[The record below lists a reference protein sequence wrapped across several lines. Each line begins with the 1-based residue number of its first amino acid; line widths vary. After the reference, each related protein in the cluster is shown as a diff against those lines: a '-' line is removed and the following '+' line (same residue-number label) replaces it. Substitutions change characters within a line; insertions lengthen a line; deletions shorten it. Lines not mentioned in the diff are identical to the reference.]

1 MYLTHNSSNDDGC
14 DNSISSIKATRVVA
28 TAAANTCPTR
38 LRTQIIQQQQQH
50 QHQHSSRGSK
60 LNKLNGRQCHNS
72 AAQQQKSAAQLRK
85 WYERPRMD
93 TTASAIVASTKRLAN
108 IGRNTLASFLQSSNF
123 FTYTLVVVIFLSSY
137 NVATVCATSDS
148 NNQAAPI
155 RHQIV
160 NTSSN
165 SSGSSSSS
173 SNTDSNSYDPTS
185 SNYRDTLK
193 HRTADAYKY
202 DIIKNTNNNNN
213 NNNSNI
219 NSINK
224 NNNHND
230 TAVNIILSDYSEA
243 FVSVIAAGPLSDANV
258 NDSSVENNAF
268 DFPTGRGGDSS
279 SSSSSSPSAGSS
291 DKMTKPTI
299 DIQANTTAADGAP
312 FDLQNE
318 LLDSLRGTHSLPQQ
332 PMYTNDFAVHIPA
345 SRQVADIIASKYG
358 FINMGQIGS
367 LKDYYVFHH
376 RHVAKRSLHT
386 SDEHHS
392 ALNSE
397 PQVRWMQQQHE
408 KLRKKRDGSYT
419 TLPGYSPYDVI
430 RPGGGFVSASGP
442 RLAYQPTAS
451 ARIGSPL
458 LSRAPRIQYRAAT
471 SHNIFP
477 DPLFKE
483 QWYLNG
489 GAKDGLDMNI
499 GPAWQKGYTGKG
511 VVVSI
516 LDDGIQTNHPDLAQ
530 NYDPD
535 ASFDINGNDSD
546 PTPQDNGDNKHGTRC
561 AGEVAAVAF
570 NNYCGVGVAYNASI
584 GGVRMLDGKVNDVVE
599 AQALSLN
606 PSHIDIYSAS
616 WGPEDDGSTVDG
628 PGPLARR
635 AFIYGVTS
643 GRQGKGSIF
652 VWASG
657 NGGRYTDSCNCDG
670 YTNSIFTLS
679 ISSATQGGFKPWYL
693 EECSSTLATTYSSGT
708 PGHDKSVAT
717 VDMDGRLRP
726 DHICT
731 VEHTG
736 TSASAPLA
744 AGICALALEANPNL
758 TWRDMQYLVVYTS
771 RPGPLEKESG
781 WILNG
786 VKRKYSHKFGYGLMD
801 AGAMVSL
808 AEQWTTVP
816 PQHICKSRE
825 NNEDRKIEG
834 TYGYTLA
841 THMDV
846 NGCAGT
852 INEVRYLEHVQCRI
866 TLRFFPRGNLRI
878 LLTSPMGTTSTLLF
892 ERPRDIVKSNFDDW
906 PFLSV
911 HFWGEKAEGRWTL
924 QVING
929 GRRRVNQPGILSKWQ
944 LIFYGTAVQP
954 MRLKSD
960 LMQQQMRVSAGVNP
974 YTYPTESDLGQPTN
988 DGGYYNAD
996 QFAGYLNYQNLFTG
1010 AGSNP
1015 EQAVATVD
1023 GHNIPTPQ
1031 RQNVMADSNNKLVL
1045 HDCDPE
1051 CDSQGCYGRGPTQC
1065 VACKHYRLDN
1075 TCVSRCPPR
1084 SFPNQGGVCWP
1095 CHESCETCAGA
1106 GQDSCLTCAPA
1117 HLHVVDLAVC
1127 LQVCP
1132 DGYYENYDNKT
1143 CVPCEANC
1151 ASCQDRPDYC
1161 TSCEHHLVMHEH
1173 KCYSA
1178 CPLHTYETEDYNCA
1192 SCHSSCDTCN
1202 GSAESQCITC
1212 RSGRFAFDGKCL
1224 NNCPDGYYADKK
1236 RQECVTCPT
1245 GCATCSS
1252 NGFCLTCHENWTRN
1266 KKGKCIISGSEN
1278 CDESEYYD
1286 NNHCHACHS
1295 TCETC
1300 DGPTE
1305 SHCLSCPQSLL
1316 LQSQRCVSSCDDGFY
1331 MEAGICAKC
1340 LHTCTQCVSRMNCTA
1355 CAKGL
1360 QLQSGECRTTCAD
1373 GYYSDRGTCAKC
1385 YLSCHTCSGPRRD
1398 QCVQCPT
1405 DWQLAGGECHP
1416 ECPEGFY
1423 KSEFG
1428 CQKCHHYCKTCNGA
1442 GPLACTSCPLHFM
1455 LDGGL
1460 CMECLG
1466 SQYYD
1471 SPTQTCKTCHD
1482 SCRSCSG
1489 PGQYSCKT
1497 CAFPLHLDRLNNQC
1511 VPCCP
1516 TDAAP
1521 EDQSCCHCDKD
1532 TGGCINASPA
1542 GKRRIAAAAEQQQ
1555 FGSAYS
1561 GGLYG
1566 GLLDEDTAGGSGGAF
1581 GGFFSRVGSPLT
1593 TITAIAVAAC
1603 LLVVTVFALI
1613 FAVLQR
1619 TSNRSVRDTARYNK
1633 IPSKSKNSRG
1643 GGGGGRRNAAAAKLL
1658 KTDAESNLPDSAAYD
1673 EDDDDDDEEVD
1684 DIYDYHDD
1692 CEEMSVGTPLD
1703 EDEYGNERRMPTV
1716 DFRNTATTATT
1727 AAQVM
1732 PAMKDTATK
1741 DTATPAILGDIDDIE
1756 YYCRGTKAALQPP
1769 QQQQQQ
1775 QSRHQSLTNGIGGAF
1790 DAKVPA
1796 TTATVNAN
1804 SVKEMTE
1811 LQQIVRLAR
1820 KSSSNSSSLNRNVP
1834 PRLPFLK
1841 GTEKQEQQ
1849 QAQPQQQQRQQQQQ
1863 RTASIDKLNTTTGDR
1878 VLSANERT

>member
-1 MYLTHNSSNDDGC
+1 MNLRNCTKRHDFGCNNKSTRKAVREQLSLSSASAGT
-14 DNSISSIKATRVVA
+14 SAKKMST
-28 TAAANTCPTR
+28 TCQDKIFINNF
-38 LRTQIIQQQQQH
+38 RTKP
-50 QHQHSSRGSK
+50 RGEK
-60 LNKLNGRQCHNS
+60 RWFLGDFNKLYS
-72 AAQQQKSAAQLRK
+72 
-85 WYERPRMD
+85 
-93 TTASAIVASTKRLAN
+93 
-108 IGRNTLASFLQSSNF
+108 
-123 FTYTLVVVIFLSSY
+123 IFLFVILFVSY
-137 NVATVCATSDS
+137 QYVEVVQCA
-148 NNQAAPI
+148 
-155 RHQIV
+155 
-160 NTSSN
+160 
-165 SSGSSSSS
+165 G
-173 SNTDSNSYDPTS
+173 
-185 SNYRDTLK
+185 
-193 HRTADAYKY
+193 
-202 DIIKNTNNNNN
+202 
-213 NNNSNI
+213 NNSNNI
-219 NSINK
+219 DVAENVVTLHSVMPESENISNSNKDNNEFLNKPHVLDVNNFHDVTFSDVNLNDENYNIESNSVKRYSNSTVKINTNSI
-224 NNNHND
+224 
-230 TAVNIILSDYSEA
+230 
-243 FVSVIAAGPLSDANV
+243 
-258 NDSSVENNAF
+258 
-268 DFPTGRGGDSS
+268 R
-279 SSSSSSPSAGSS
+279 
-291 DKMTKPTI
+291 KPAI
-299 DIQANTTAADGAP
+299 Y
-312 FDLQNE
+312 LNE
-318 LLDSLRGTHSLPQQ
+318 
-332 PMYTNDFAVHIPA
+332 FAVYIPA
-345 SRQVADIIASKYG
+345 GQDVADSIASKHG
-358 FINMGQIGS
+358 FVNMGQIGS
-367 LKDYYVFHH
+367 LKGYYLLHH
-376 RHVAKRSLHT
+376 NHVSKRSLSR
-386 SDEHHS
+386 SDTHHN

-397 PQVRWMQQQHE
+397 PEVRWMQQQNE
-408 KLRKKRDGSYT
+408 KVRKKRDYNPGIRFPGLSFTPSPTTGLGLGS
-419 TLPGYSPYDVI
+419 LLKGIAPQS
-430 RPGGGFVSASGP
+430 
-442 RLAYQPTAS
+442 RLE
-451 ARIGSPL
+451 
-458 LSRAPRIQYRAAT
+458 YRDAT
-471 SHNIFP
+471 PHTIFP

-535 ASFDINGNDSD
+535 ASYDINGNDSD
-546 PTPQDNGDNKHGTRC
+546 PMPQDNGDNKHGTRC
-561 AGEVAAVAF
+561 AGEVASVAF

-584 GGVRMLDGKVNDVVE
+584 GGVRMLDGSVNDAVE
-599 AQALSLN
+599 AKALSLN
-606 PSHIDIYSAS
+606 PQHIDIYSAS

-643 GRQGKGSIF
+643 GRHGKGSIF

-744 AGICALALEANPNL
+744 AGICALALEANPYL
-758 TWRDMQYLVVYTS
+758 TWRDMQYLVVMTS
-771 RPGPLEKESG
+771 RPEPLEKEAG
-781 WILNG
+781 WLLNG

-808 AEQWTTVP
+808 AEQWTSVP
-816 PQHICKSRE
+816 NQHICKSRE
-825 NNEDRKIEG
+825 NNEDRQIEG
-834 TYGYTLA
+834 TYGYTLQI
-841 THMDV
+841 HMDV

-852 INEVRYLEHVQCRI
+852 LNEVRYLEHVQCKI

-911 HFWGEKAEGRWTL
+911 HFWGERAEGRWTL
-924 QVING
+924 QIING

-944 LIFYGTAVQP
+944 LIFYGTQVNP
-954 MRLKSD
+954 IRLKNGGQDPSN
-960 LMQQQMRVSAGVNP
+960 LRRVTGLNP
-974 YTYPTESDLGQPTN
+974 FVFPTDTDLGQTQSGN
-988 DGGYYNAD
+988 AYYNSD
-996 QFAGYLNYQNLFTG
+996 PYGYLNYQNLFTG
-1010 AGSNP
+1010 AGSSP
-1015 EQAVATVD
+1015 EKSVATVD

-1031 RQNVMADSNNKLVL
+1031 RQNVMADSNNKIVL

-1117 HLHVVDLAVC
+1117 HLHVTDLAVC
-1127 LQVCP
+1127 LQICP
-1132 DGYYENYDNKT
+1132 EGYYENYDNKT

-1161 TSCEHHLVMHEH
+1161 TSCDHHLVMHDH

-1178 CPLHTYETEDYNCA
+1178 CPEHTFETEDYNCA
-1192 SCHSSCDTCN
+1192 SCHLSCSTCN
-1202 GSAESQCITC
+1202 GSSESQCITC
-1212 RSGRFAFDGKCL
+1212 RSGRFALDGKCL
-1224 NNCPDGYYADKK
+1224 NSCPAGYYGDKK
-1236 RQECVTCPT
+1236 RQECVPCPI

-1252 NGFCLTCHENWTRN
+1252 NGICLTCKDNWVLN
-1266 KKGKCIISGSEN
+1266 KKNKCIVKGSDA
-1278 CDESEYYD
+1278 CDDSEYFD
-1286 NNHCHACHS
+1286 NGHCHPCHS

-1305 SHCLSCPQSLL
+1305 TNCLKCPPSLL
-1316 LQSQRCVSSCDDGFY
+1316 LQSNRCVSTCDDGYY
-1331 MEAGICAKC
+1331 MEAGVCAKC

-1385 YLSCHTCSGPRRD
+1385 YLSCRTCSGPRRD
-1398 QCVQCPT
+1398 QCVECPPG
-1405 DWQLAGGECHP
+1405 WQLAGGECHP

-1442 GPLACTSCPLHFM
+1442 GPLACSSCPFHFM

-1471 SPTQTCKTCHD
+1471 SPTQKCKSCHE
-1482 SCRSCSG
+1482 SCRSCTG

-1516 TDAAP
+1516 TDASP
-1521 EDQSCCHCDKD
+1521 DDQSCCHCDKD
-1532 TGGCINASPA
+1532 TGQCINASPA
-1542 GKRRIAAAAEQQQ
+1542 GKRRIAAGAEQQ
-1555 FGSAYS
+1555 FGNNDGYNM
-1561 GGLYG
+1561 GLSDG
-1566 GLLDEDTAGGSGGAF
+1566 EPTGVLSQ
-1581 GGFFSRVGSPLT
+1581 VVSPFT
-1593 TITAIAVAAC
+1593 TITAIAVAGC
-1603 LLVVTVFALI
+1603 LMIVTI
-1613 FAVLQR
+1613 FAIIFAILQR
-1619 TSNRSVRDTARYNK
+1619 NSYSPKGASKRTHTGVRYNK
-1633 IPSKSKNSRG
+1633 LPTKSKKSLSPSTTTLQINLNEVDEDVDYYDDDESGDEDEHSTGTERQYRDNANSRG
-1643 GGGGGRRNAAAAKLL
+1643 LEYKDSEDVRCTEIPFKTGVISKLSPNLNGAMIDSHRTVSLEYSNICASSDGSTRSREEYRQLSDGNTSKLYTSKNDFNVSSNNRKDCADNLKSRKVSDEFEASIRGMSRRNHNAINLR
-1658 KTDAESNLPDSAAYD
+1658 TSDDQGSESSNYNSNR
-1673 EDDDDDDEEVD
+1673 
-1684 DIYDYHDD
+1684 
-1692 CEEMSVGTPLD
+1692 EEMSL
-1703 EDEYGNERRMPTV
+1703 
-1716 DFRNTATTATT
+1716 F
-1727 AAQVM
+1727 
-1732 PAMKDTATK
+1732 
-1741 DTATPAILGDIDDIE
+1741 
-1756 YYCRGTKAALQPP
+1756 
-1769 QQQQQQ
+1769 
-1775 QSRHQSLTNGIGGAF
+1775 
-1790 DAKVPA
+1790 
-1796 TTATVNAN
+1796 
-1804 SVKEMTE
+1804 TE
-1811 LQQIVRLAR
+1811 
-1820 KSSSNSSSLNRNVP
+1820 
-1834 PRLPFLK
+1834 
-1841 GTEKQEQQ
+1841 T
-1849 QAQPQQQQRQQQQQ
+1849 
-1863 RTASIDKLNTTTGDR
+1863 
-1878 VLSANERT
+1878 

>member
-1 MYLTHNSSNDDGC
+1 MHLTHHNNNDDEC
-14 DNSISSIKATRVVA
+14 DNSISSIKATTAATNTCHTRRNGGKLQQQHRQQQQLNQQLQQSA
-28 TAAANTCPTR
+28 SGSRHNKLSGRYCHTAAAQQRENVA
-38 LRTQIIQQQQQH
+38 QI
-50 QHQHSSRGSK
+50 RK
-60 LNKLNGRQCHNS
+60 WCDRPRVS
-72 AAQQQKSAAQLRK
+72 AAQRQRPTSTCATTTTRVAASKRK
-85 WYERPRMD
+85 VW
-93 TTASAIVASTKRLAN
+93 THAA
-108 IGRNTLASFLQSSNF
+108 RNTLATLLQSSNF
-123 FTYTLVVVIFLSSY
+123 FTYAFVVVIFLSSY
-137 NVATVCATSDS
+137 NVATVLAASDS
-148 NNQAAPI
+148 ATGTPSSNPAPI
-155 RHQIV
+155 SQIV
-160 NTSSN
+160 NTNSN
-165 SSGSSSSS
+165 NNSSSSS
-173 SNTDSNSYDPTS
+173 TSRSSNDPTN
-185 SNYRDTLK
+185 SNYRDMPK
-193 HRTADAYKY
+193 HRTADAYQY
-202 DIIKNTNNNNN
+202 DVI
-213 NNNSNI
+213 NNSN
-219 NSINK
+219 NQNNK
-224 NNNHND
+224 NNNNENINKNYNHNN

-243 FVSVIAAGPLSDANV
+243 FASLVAAGPLNDAN
-258 NDSSVENNAF
+258 NNY
-268 DFPTGRGGDSS
+268 TSS
-279 SSSSSSPSAGSS
+279 SNSAESGTLN
-291 DKMTKPTI
+291 DGGNNNITKAL
-299 DIQANTTAADGAP
+299 QAGAVPNDDDAP
-312 FDLQNE
+312 FELSDE

-345 SRQVADIIASKYG
+345 GRQMADLIANKYG
-358 FINMGQIGS
+358 FINEGQVGS
-367 LKDYYVFHH
+367 LKDYYLFHH
-376 RHVAKRSLHT
+376 RRVAKRSLRL
-386 SDEHHS
+386 SSEHHS

-397 PQVRWMQQQHE
+397 PEVRWMQQQHE

-430 RPGGGFVSASGP
+430 RPGAGFVSAPGS
-442 RLAYQPTAS
+442 RLAYHPTAS
-451 ARIGSPL
+451 ARSSSAL

-771 RPGPLEKESG
+771 RPSPLEKESG

-834 TYGYTLA
+834 SYGYTLA

-974 YTYPTESDLGQPTN
+974 YTYPTESDLGQPPN
-988 DGGYYNAD
+988 EGGYYNAD
-996 QFAGYLNYQNLFTG
+996 QFAGYLNFQNLFTG

-1192 SCHSSCDTCN
+1192 SCHSSCATCN

-1212 RSGRFAFDGKCL
+1212 RSGRFAYDGKCL

-1236 RQECVTCPT
+1236 RQECVACPI

-1252 NGFCLTCHENWTRN
+1252 NGFCLTCRENWTRN
-1266 KKGKCIISGSEN
+1266 KKSKCIITGSEN

-1286 NNHCHACHS
+1286 NNHCHPCHS

-1305 SHCLSCPQSLL
+1305 TNCLSCPQSLL
-1316 LQSQRCVSSCDDGFY
+1316 LQSSRCVSSCDDGFY
-1331 MEAGICAKC
+1331 MEAGVCAKC

-1398 QCVQCPT
+1398 QCVQCPLG
-1405 DWQLAGGECHP
+1405 WQLAGGECHP

-1566 GLLDEDTAGGSGGAF
+1566 GFLDEDASGNGGS
-1581 GGFFSRVGSPLT
+1581 FFSRMSSPLT
-1593 TITAIAVAAC
+1593 AITAVAVAVC
-1603 LLVVTVFALI
+1603 LAIVTIVVVV

-1619 TSNRSVRDTARYNK
+1619 SSNARDAIRYNK
-1633 IPSKSKNSRG
+1633 IPNKSEKKRG
-1643 GGGGGRRNAAAAKLL
+1643 GGGGPRNAAAAKLL
-1658 KTDAESNLPDSAAYD
+1658 KADAESNLHEGAANDDYD
-1673 EDDDDDDEEVD
+1673 EDEEEEDDDGYGYRDDCVEVNERSAVDTEEVYANELD
-1684 DIYDYHDD
+1684 MDYRGK
-1692 CEEMSVGTPLD
+1692 V
-1703 EDEYGNERRMPTV
+1703 V
-1716 DFRNTATTATT
+1716 A
-1727 AAQVM
+1727 
-1732 PAMKDTATK
+1732 TATK
-1741 DTATPAILGDIDDIE
+1741 TTPKSATATAKSVGNNNSTMLGDIDDIE
-1756 YYCRGTKAALQPP
+1756 YYCRGTKAIL

-1775 QSRHQSLTNGIGGAF
+1775 QQQQQPLITG
-1790 DAKVPA
+1790 A
-1796 TTATVNAN
+1796 TTAASD
-1804 SVKEMTE
+1804 SVHEINE
-1811 LQQIVRLAR
+1811 LQQIMRQQR
-1820 KSSSNSSSLNRNVP
+1820 KTGGNNNSSSKNNASNSSLNRNVP

-1841 GTEKQEQQ
+1841 RIET
-1849 QAQPQQQQRQQQQQ
+1849 QRQQQQQ
-1863 RTASIDKLNTTTGDR
+1863 QQQAALNVGLKRSPTASTATAATTNNH
-1878 VLSANERT
+1878 VLSTNERT

>member
-1 MYLTHNSSNDDGC
+1 MNLYHNPNNDDEC
-14 DNSISSIKATRVVA
+14 DNSISSQCEINTENVTSNTAVAVA
-28 TAAANTCPTR
+28 TTTNSFSTIPSH
-38 LRTQIIQQQQQH
+38 IW
-50 QHQHSSRGSK
+50 
-60 LNKLNGRQCHNS
+60 QCEDE
-72 AAQQQKSAAQLRK
+72 QL
-85 WYERPRMD
+85 
-93 TTASAIVASTKRLAN
+93 TTATNVN
-108 IGRNTLASFLQSSNF
+108 FRNGK
-123 FTYTLVVVIFLSSY
+123 LSSQSQ
-137 NVATVCATSDS
+137 ALKRQAKTVSMSWA
-148 NNQAAPI
+148 
-155 RHQIV
+155 
-160 NTSSN
+160 
-165 SSGSSSSS
+165 
-173 SNTDSNSYDPTS
+173 
-185 SNYRDTLK
+185 L
-193 HRTADAYKY
+193 
-202 DIIKNTNNNNN
+202 
-213 NNNSNI
+213 
-219 NSINK
+219 
-224 NNNHND
+224 
-230 TAVNIILSDYSEA
+230 
-243 FVSVIAAGPLSDANV
+243 
-258 NDSSVENNAF
+258 
-268 DFPTGRGGDSS
+268 
-279 SSSSSSPSAGSS
+279 SSSSSSPSSSMTEGDVTPHNGNAGDAASTVS
-291 DKMTKPTI
+291 RKLYHSNTCPEEKKLPVNRAAT
-299 DIQANTTAADGAP
+299 ATTAAAASYIHQTQKWRERPRGRYPATSKRKSNSSSISSCSSPSKPVIWNLFNFGKMHHHLHRRPQPTTTTLTQLCKYFLVMLVILPSVLAVPSLELQQQQQPNALPSSQGKFVKTNNGATTSTTGNKVTTTSTAAAAAGAAAISQHVNSSNNQQNSNNNNNSDNDLYITSNAMNATNSAVKIILNDYSDAFSQIINNENEQQQQQQLHSGHQNSTSP
-312 FDLQNE
+312 DDYLFDFHDD
-318 LLDSLRGTHSLPQQ
+318 LLDSFRGTHSLPRQ
-332 PMYTNDFAVHIPA
+332 PMYTNEFAVHIPA
-345 SRQVADIIASKYG
+345 GPEMADIIANKYG
-358 FINMGQIGS
+358 FTNMGQIGA
-367 LKDYYVFHH
+367 LKDYYLFHH
-376 RHVAKRSLHT
+376 KRVSKRSLRT
-386 SDEHHS
+386 SDEHHK

-397 PQVRWMQQQHE
+397 PEVRWIQQQHE
-408 KLRKKRDGSYT
+408 KIRHKRDGSYSS
-419 TLPGYSPYDVI
+419 LPGYSPYDI
-430 RPGGGFVSASGP
+430 LRQTTAFGGLPSLHVMSGP
-442 RLAYQPTAS
+442 DTSYRNGLT
-451 ARIGSPL
+451 
-458 LSRAPRIQYRAAT
+458 RAPRIQYRDAGPHT
-471 SHNIFP
+471 IFP

-516 LDDGIQTNHPDLAQ
+516 LDDGIQKNHPDLAQ

-561 AGEVAAVAF
+561 AGEVAGVAF

-771 RPGPLEKESG
+771 RPAPLEKESG
-781 WILNG
+781 WMLNG

-892 ERPRDIVKSNFDDW
+892 ERPRDIIKSNFDDW

-924 QVING
+924 QIING

-960 LMQQQMRVSAGVNP
+960 LVSQPIRDPV
-974 YTYPTESDLGQPTN
+974 YTFPTESDLGQPINT
-988 DGGYYNAD
+988 D
-996 QFAGYLNYQNLFTG
+996 QFSSFLNFQNLYTG

-1015 EQAVATVD
+1015 EQAVTTVD

-1117 HLHVVDLAVC
+1117 HLHVTDLAVC

-1132 DGYYENYDNKT
+1132 EGYYENYDNKT

-1151 ASCQDRPDYC
+1151 GSCQDRPDYC

-1173 KCYSA
+1173 KCFSS
-1178 CPLHTYETEDYNCA
+1178 CPLHTYETEEYNCA
-1192 SCHSSCDTCN
+1192 PCHSSCATCN

-1212 RSGRFAFDGKCL
+1212 RSGRFAHDGKCL
-1224 NNCPDGYYADKK
+1224 NSCPDGYYADKK
-1236 RQECVTCPT
+1236 RQECVACPT
-1245 GCATCSS
+1245 GCATCTT
-1252 NGFCLTCHENWTRN
+1252 NGFCLTCQDNWTRN
-1266 KKGKCIISGSEN
+1266 KKGKCIITGSEN

-1286 NNHCHACHS
+1286 NNHCHPCHS

-1305 SHCLSCPQSLL
+1305 SNCLSCPQSLL
-1316 LQSQRCVSSCDDGFY
+1316 LQNNHCVSTCDDGYY
-1331 MEAGICAKC
+1331 MEAGVCAKC

-1398 QCVQCPT
+1398 QCVQCPSG
-1405 DWQLAGGECHP
+1405 WQLAGGECHP

-1442 GPLACTSCPLHFM
+1442 GPLACTSCPAHFM

-1471 SPTQTCKTCHD
+1471 SPTQTCKTCHE
-1482 SCRSCSG
+1482 SCRSCTG
-1489 PGQYSCKT
+1489 PGQYSCQT

-1511 VPCCP
+1511 VPCCAN
-1516 TDAAP
+1516 DASP

-1555 FGSAYS
+1555 FGSSYGNS

-1566 GLLDEDTAGGSGGAF
+1566 NLLDDSDGSTGVGAL
-1581 GGFFSRVGSPLT
+1581 FSRVGSPLT

-1603 LLVVTVFALI
+1603 LLIVTVFAVI

-1619 TSNRSVRDTARYNK
+1619 SSNQAAARKTIRYNK
-1633 IPSKSKNSRG
+1633 VPTNNR
-1643 GGGGGRRNAAAAKLL
+1643 RRNRITSSSTLL
-1658 KTDAESNLPDSAAYD
+1658 KVDAEANIDDEDDEEEAVVDYHDEEEEDEEEVYERDLQQCQTQTPTLA
-1673 EDDDDDDEEVD
+1673 EDDDDDEDLD
-1684 DIYDYHDD
+1684 DLELFDKNTKINIDRKQRKQRNQQRQ
-1692 CEEMSVGTPLD
+1692 T
-1703 EDEYGNERRMPTV
+1703 MP
-1716 DFRNTATTATT
+1716 
-1727 AAQVM
+1727 
-1732 PAMKDTATK
+1732 
-1741 DTATPAILGDIDDIE
+1741 
-1756 YYCRGTKAALQPP
+1756 
-1769 QQQQQQ
+1769 
-1775 QSRHQSLTNGIGGAF
+1775 
-1790 DAKVPA
+1790 
-1796 TTATVNAN
+1796 
-1804 SVKEMTE
+1804 
-1811 LQQIVRLAR
+1811 
-1820 KSSSNSSSLNRNVP
+1820 SSSQGEENELHTFVRVPLKKTSSSSL
-1834 PRLPFLK
+1834 
-1841 GTEKQEQQ
+1841 
-1849 QAQPQQQQRQQQQQ
+1849 RQMSSSSSEDKTQ
-1863 RTASIDKLNTTTGDR
+1863 RT
-1878 VLSANERT
+1878 

>member
-1 MYLTHNSSNDDGC
+1 MYLFKTINQKDVNNSTLLSAYA
-14 DNSISSIKATRVVA
+14 KQ
-28 TAAANTCPTR
+28 CPA
-38 LRTQIIQQQQQH
+38 
-50 QHQHSSRGSK
+50 SSRRSQPKTSAQSQNKRSSLLESILPLSLTGGTEVGNGSDES
-60 LNKLNGRQCHNS
+60 S
-72 AAQQQKSAAQLRK
+72 AETPS
-85 WYERPRMD
+85 
-93 TTASAIVASTKRLAN
+93 ASASLSDFKLPSSLPANVRNSTKVLP
-108 IGRNTLASFLQSSNF
+108 S
-123 FTYTLVVVIFLSSY
+123 LSR
-137 NVATVCATSDS
+137 
-148 NNQAAPI
+148 I
-155 RHQIV
+155 M
-160 NTSSN
+160 
-165 SSGSSSSS
+165 SSSSS
-173 SNTDSNSYDPTS
+173 SLSSPPPRLSSKRFRTNCKNNFEKHFCTYVIVVVVFLCGFQISNV
-185 SNYRDTLK
+185 NCL
-193 HRTADAYKY
+193 
-202 DIIKNTNNNNN
+202 TNN
-213 NNNSNI
+213 
-219 NSINK
+219 
-224 NNNHND
+224 
-230 TAVNIILSDYSEA
+230 
-243 FVSVIAAGPLSDANV
+243 
-258 NDSSVENNAF
+258 
-268 DFPTGRGGDSS
+268 SS
-279 SSSSSSPSAGSS
+279 SSSLSSHQNSIQFYNNNSSKTTNSSKNVNNINNIINENDDKNNNGSILSIDNELIGKLSSSSENDSNKISLNENEDAMNAIFSEFS
-291 DKMTKPTI
+291 DAFQGLNLQQTTS
-299 DIQANTTAADGAP
+299 DDSYSDFNT
-312 FDLQNE
+312 
-318 LLDSLRGTHSLPQQ
+318 DSLSNKRKLPQM
-332 PMYTNDFAVHIPA
+332 PVYLNEFAVHIPA
-345 SRQVADIIASKYG
+345 GWEVADAIASKYG
-358 FINMGQIGS
+358 FTNMGQIGS
-367 LKDYYVFHH
+367 LKNYYLFHH
-376 RHVAKRSLHT
+376 RHISKRSLSI
-386 SDEHHS
+386 SDSHHS
-392 ALNSE
+392 ALKSE
-397 PQVRWMQQQHE
+397 PEVRWMQQQHE
-408 KLRKKRDGSYT
+408 KLRPKRDYKPEYGIPVDYNPYEVLRPSGT
-419 TLPGYSPYDVI
+419 GYDRVVYQP
-430 RPGGGFVSASGP
+430 SASGP
-442 RLAYQPTAS
+442 SAVHRPTS
-451 ARIGSPL
+451 SLMRH
-458 LSRAPRIQYRAAT
+458 PRIQYRDAGP
-471 SHNIFP
+471 HNIFP

-535 ASFDINGNDSD
+535 ASYDINGNDSD

-584 GGVRMLDGKVNDVVE
+584 GGVRMLDGSVNDAVE
-599 AQALSLN
+599 AKALSLN
-606 PSHIDIYSAS
+606 PQHIDIYSAS

-758 TWRDMQYLVVYTS
+758 TWRDMQYLVVMTS
-771 RPGPLEKESG
+771 RPEPLEKESG
-781 WILNG
+781 WIING

-801 AGAMVSL
+801 AGGMVSL
-808 AEQWTTVP
+808 AEQWTSVP

-834 TYGYTLA
+834 SYGYTLQ

-852 INEVRYLEHVQCRI
+852 INEVRYLEHVQCKI

-911 HFWGEKAEGRWTL
+911 HFWGEKAEGRWNL

-944 LIFYGTAVQP
+944 LIFYGTAVKP
-954 MRLKSD
+954 VRLKGD
-960 LMQQQMRVSAGVNP
+960 LQDQSRRGQGLNP
-974 YTYPTESDLGQPTN
+974 YVFPTDSDLGQPT
-988 DGGYYNAD
+988 GGFFNTD
-996 QFAGYLNYQNLFTG
+996 QYAGYLNYQNLFTG

-1015 EQAVATVD
+1015 EKAVATVD

-1117 HLHVVDLAVC
+1117 HLHVTDLAVC
-1127 LQVCP
+1127 LQLCP

-1161 TSCEHHLVMHEH
+1161 TSCDHHLVMHEH

-1192 SCHSSCDTCN
+1192 SCHSSCATCN
-1202 GSAESQCITC
+1202 GSSESQCITC
-1212 RSGRFAFDGKCL
+1212 RSGRYALDGKCL
-1224 NNCPDGYYADKK
+1224 NSCPDGYYSDKK
-1236 RQECVTCPT
+1236 RQECVACPT

-1252 NGFCLTCHENWTRN
+1252 NGFCLSCKDNWMKN
-1266 KKGKCIISGSEN
+1266 KKAKCIVNGSEN

-1286 NNHCHACHS
+1286 NGHCHPCHS
-1295 TCETC
+1295 TCESC

-1305 SHCLSCPQSLL
+1305 RNCLSCPQSLL
-1316 LQSQRCVSSCDDGFY
+1316 LQTNRCVSTCDEGFY
-1331 MEAGICAKC
+1331 MEAGVCAKC
-1340 LHTCTQCVSRMNCTA
+1340 LHTCTQCVSRMNCTT

-1398 QCVQCPT
+1398 QCVQCPAG
-1405 DWQLAGGECHP
+1405 WQLASGECHP

-1442 GPLACTSCPLHFM
+1442 GPLACTACPLHFM

-1466 SQYYD
+1466 SQFYD
-1471 SPTQTCKTCHD
+1471 SPTQTCKTCHE

-1489 PGQYSCKT
+1489 PGQYSCQT
-1497 CAFPLHLDRLNNQC
+1497 CAFPQHLDRLNNQC

-1516 TDAAP
+1516 TDSTP
-1521 EDQSCCHCDKD
+1521 EDQSCCHCDKES
-1532 TGGCINASPA
+1532 GGCINASPA
-1542 GKRRIAAAAEQQQ
+1542 GKRRIAAGAEQQ
-1555 FGSAYS
+1555 FGSPYNS
-1561 GGLYG
+1561 F
-1566 GLLDEDTAGGSGGAF
+1566 DDGSSNGVL
-1581 GGFFSRVGSPLT
+1581 SRVGSPLT
-1593 TITAIAVAAC
+1593 TITAIAVAGC
-1603 LLVVTVFALI
+1603 LLIVTVFAVI
-1613 FAVLQR
+1613 FAILQR
-1619 TSNRSVRDTARYNK
+1619 SSNNSLNKNHNGVRYNK
-1633 IPSKSKNSRG
+1633 LPSKKKKN
-1643 GGGGGRRNAAAAKLL
+1643 RRNSSSTFL
-1658 KTDAESNLPDSAAYD
+1658 KMDEGEDDDDDVDDDEDDNDNNGDYD
-1673 EDDDDDDEEVD
+1673 EDDDNIDENDQISQNDEDDENEVNDEEKGQRNFKKCKLFSSSKKQQKQDQNITTEEDEEQQPILERVPLTTRTKSNSNRTKNTSRLLAKKNQISNKNNKNFNIKEDIIDENEEVSFRKTEVD
-1684 DIYDYHDD
+1684 
-1692 CEEMSVGTPLD
+1692 E
-1703 EDEYGNERRMPTV
+1703 
-1716 DFRNTATTATT
+1716 
-1727 AAQVM
+1727 
-1732 PAMKDTATK
+1732 
-1741 DTATPAILGDIDDIE
+1741 
-1756 YYCRGTKAALQPP
+1756 
-1769 QQQQQQ
+1769 
-1775 QSRHQSLTNGIGGAF
+1775 LTFN
-1790 DAKVPA
+1790 
-1796 TTATVNAN
+1796 
-1804 SVKEMTE
+1804 
-1811 LQQIVRLAR
+1811 L
-1820 KSSSNSSSLNRNVP
+1820 
-1834 PRLPFLK
+1834 
-1841 GTEKQEQQ
+1841 
-1849 QAQPQQQQRQQQQQ
+1849 
-1863 RTASIDKLNTTTGDR
+1863 RT
-1878 VLSANERT
+1878 

>member
-1 MYLTHNSSNDDGC
+1 MNLYHNPNNDDEC
-14 DNSISSIKATRVVA
+14 DNSISSQCGVKSSNSISTNDKHIWQQETDMLLNASTNVNFKTGKPSSLPKSCTPEHQKRATSWCPPNDDHETTTITLA
-28 TAAANTCPTR
+28 TLRKCCRKSYDDCTTCPEVKITDEQPTTSITTSNFHQ
-38 LRTQIIQQQQQH
+38 TQKWRQRPRGRKADDDDDDDNDLESIDSTNLSTSSCNSNSSPTKPVIWNLFNFGKMHSHHPRPQTKHQHPLGSSFSLSTCTQLYKYILVMLVIVPSVLAVPSQQQH
-50 QHQHSSRGSK
+50 HHHHSQSNVLPLNEGKPSRILTTKNATSSAGAIETAISQHVNSSNNYHSPSPSIQDHISTTTTTNPTTNSDNDLYISHKNVNATNAAVKIILNDYNDAFSQIINNENKQQRQQNQDLQHPT
-60 LNKLNGRQCHNS
+60 
-72 AAQQQKSAAQLRK
+72 QQQH
-85 WYERPRMD
+85 D
-93 TTASAIVASTKRLAN
+93 
-108 IGRNTLASFLQSSNF
+108 
-123 FTYTLVVVIFLSSY
+123 
-137 NVATVCATSDS
+137 D
-148 NNQAAPI
+148 
-155 RHQIV
+155 
-160 NTSSN
+160 
-165 SSGSSSSS
+165 
-173 SNTDSNSYDPTS
+173 
-185 SNYRDTLK
+185 
-193 HRTADAYKY
+193 
-202 DIIKNTNNNNN
+202 
-213 NNNSNI
+213 
-219 NSINK
+219 
-224 NNNHND
+224 
-230 TAVNIILSDYSEA
+230 
-243 FVSVIAAGPLSDANV
+243 
-258 NDSSVENNAF
+258 
-268 DFPTGRGGDSS
+268 
-279 SSSSSSPSAGSS
+279 
-291 DKMTKPTI
+291 
-299 DIQANTTAADGAP
+299 
-312 FDLQNE
+312 
-318 LLDSLRGTHSLPQQ
+318 LLDSFRGTHSLPRR
-332 PMYTNDFAVHIPA
+332 PLYTNEFAVHIPA
-345 SRQVADIIASKYG
+345 GPDMADIIADKYG
-358 FINMGQIGS
+358 FTNLGQIGA
-367 LKDYYVFHH
+367 LKDYYLFHH
-376 RHVAKRSLHT
+376 KRISKRSLKT

-397 PQVRWMQQQHE
+397 PEVRWMQQQHE
-408 KLRKKRDGSYT
+408 KIREKRDGSYS
-419 TLPGYSPYDVI
+419 TLPGYSPYDII
-430 RPGGGFVSASGP
+430 RQVTGFGGLPSLHAVN
-442 RLAYQPTAS
+442 
-451 ARIGSPL
+451 SPETSYRNGL
-458 LSRAPRIQYRAAT
+458 TRAPRIQYRDAGP
-471 SHNIFP
+471 HNIFP

-516 LDDGIQTNHPDLAQ
+516 LDDGIQKNHPDLAQ

-561 AGEVAAVAF
+561 AGEVAGVAF

-771 RPGPLEKESG
+771 RPAPLEKESG
-781 WILNG
+781 WMLNG

-808 AEQWTTVP
+808 AEQWSTVP

-892 ERPRDIVKSNFDDW
+892 ERPRDIIKSNFDDW

-911 HFWGEKAEGRWTL
+911 HFWGEKAEGRWSL
-924 QVING
+924 QIING

-960 LMQQQMRVSAGVNP
+960 LVSQPIRDPV
-974 YTYPTESDLGQPTN
+974 YTFPTESDLGQPLN
-988 DGGYYNAD
+988 SDN
-996 QFAGYLNYQNLFTG
+996 QFSSFINFQNLYTG

-1015 EQAVATVD
+1015 EQVVTTVD

-1117 HLHVVDLAVC
+1117 HLHVTDLAVC

-1132 DGYYENYDNKT
+1132 EGYYENYDNNT

-1151 ASCQDRPDYC
+1151 GSCQDRPDYC

-1173 KCYSA
+1173 KCFSS
-1178 CPLHTYETEDYNCA
+1178 CPLHTYETEEYNCA
-1192 SCHSSCDTCN
+1192 SCHSSCATCN

-1212 RSGRFAFDGKCL
+1212 RSGRFAYDGKCL
-1224 NNCPDGYYADKK
+1224 NSCPDGYYADKK
-1236 RQECVTCPT
+1236 RQECVSCPT

-1252 NGFCLTCHENWTRN
+1252 NGFCLTCKDNWTRN
-1266 KKGKCIISGSEN
+1266 KKGKCIITGSEN

-1286 NNHCHACHS
+1286 NNHCHPCHS

-1305 SHCLSCPQSLL
+1305 SNCLSCPQSLL
-1316 LQSQRCVSSCDDGFY
+1316 LQNKHCVSTCDDGYY
-1331 MEAGICAKC
+1331 MEAGVCAKC

-1398 QCVQCPT
+1398 QCVQCPSG
-1405 DWQLAGGECHP
+1405 WQLAGGECHP

-1428 CQKCHHYCKTCNGA
+1428 CQKCHHYCKTCNG
-1442 GPLACTSCPLHFM
+1442 
-1455 LDGGL
+1455 
-1460 CMECLG
+1460 
-1466 SQYYD
+1466 
-1471 SPTQTCKTCHD
+1471 
-1482 SCRSCSG
+1482 
-1489 PGQYSCKT
+1489 PGQYSCQT

-1511 VPCCP
+1511 VPCCAN
-1516 TDAAP
+1516 DASP

-1555 FGSAYS
+1555 FGSSYGNS

-1566 GLLDEDTAGGSGGAF
+1566 NLLDDSDGASGGV
-1581 GGFFSRVGSPLT
+1581 GGLFSRFGSPLT

-1603 LLVVTVFALI
+1603 LLIVTVFAVI

-1619 TSNRSVRDTARYNK
+1619 SSNQAVRKTIRYNK
-1633 IPSKSKNSRG
+1633 VPTNSRRRNRITSASTLLKVDAEANLEDEEEEEDDYEEEDEDEVYERDLQQQNQNSKN
-1643 GGGGGRRNAAAAKLL
+1643 K
-1658 KTDAESNLPDSAAYD
+1658 E
-1673 EDDDDDDEEVD
+1673 EDDDNENEEQDDLDLFDKNMKMHMGKKQRRTMAVRQQHKEENELNTFVR
-1684 DIYDYHDD
+1684 
-1692 CEEMSVGTPLD
+1692 VPL
-1703 EDEYGNERRMPTV
+1703 
-1716 DFRNTATTATT
+1716 
-1727 AAQVM
+1727 
-1732 PAMKDTATK
+1732 K
-1741 DTATPAILGDIDDIE
+1741 
-1756 YYCRGTKAALQPP
+1756 
-1769 QQQQQQ
+1769 
-1775 QSRHQSLTNGIGGAF
+1775 
-1790 DAKVPA
+1790 
-1796 TTATVNAN
+1796 
-1804 SVKEMTE
+1804 
-1811 LQQIVRLAR
+1811 
-1820 KSSSNSSSLNRNVP
+1820 KSSSSSA
-1834 PRLPFLK
+1834 K
-1841 GTEKQEQQ
+1841 TEEKT
-1849 QAQPQQQQRQQQQQ
+1849 Q
-1863 RTASIDKLNTTTGDR
+1863 RT
-1878 VLSANERT
+1878 